1 MPKLTLDLRHLIR
14 QCPECSRRFSRDAI
28 FCPFD
33 GAKLGDAQ
41 RPDEKLDP
49 LLGQTV
55 DGRYAVETVVGE
67 GGMGTV
73 YRARHVALGR
83 TFALKVLRADLA
95 QETELAARF
104 LQEAQATAAIK
115 HPNIVS
121 ITDFGRLSD
130 QRPYFV
136 MELLTGRT
144 LASLLKAGGALPPP
158 TAARIAIAV
167 ARGLGAAHAAGVIHR
182 DLKPENVFLLD
193 EAGREVRGNAAADGP
208 KGMWND
214 IRVVDFGAAMIV
226 GASRLTKA
234 GIVFGTP
241 HYMSPEQA
249 AGKTVDHR
257 ADVYALGI
265 ILYEMITGRVPFEG
279 DTYMGVLTQH
289 MFVAPKPPSELVPAL
304 GGKLGAIEGVV
315 LRALEKEPAAR
326 FASMA
331 DLERAVTEAVEA
343 RGPAPSWPSPAR
355 ASAPPA
361 GIADSLELPTAAE
374 IRDRLSVTET
384 SARRARGRKIALA
397 VVAGSA
403 VIVGAGLAAS
413 VYSANRPS
421 RKSSAAASASQASG
435 APSATPPPKTASTAS
450 ATASA
455 TAPPTATA
463 TATTAPA
470 PVSPR
475 PHGPRRPS
483 AATGRDP
490 GLGPD
495 PFER

>member
-1 MPKLTLDLRHLIR
+1 VAKLTLDLRHLIR
-14 QCPECSRRFSRDAI
+14 QCPECSRRFSQDAV

-33 GAKLGDAQ
+33 GAHLVDAQ
-41 RPDEKLDP
+41 RPDENLDP
-49 LLGQTV
+49 LIGQTI
-55 DGRYAVETVVGE
+55 DGRYAIESVLGE

-73 YRARHVALGR
+73 YRARHVALAR

-104 LQEAQATAAIK
+104 LQEAQATAAVK

-121 ITDFGRLSD
+121 ITDFGRLPD
-130 QRPYFV
+130 LRPYFV

-144 LASLLKAGGALPPP
+144 LASLIKAGGALPPRE
-158 TAARIAIAV
+158 AADIAMGV
-167 ARGLGAAHAAGVIHR
+167 AAGLEAAHAAGVIHR

-193 EAGREVRGNAAADGP
+193 DAHRE
-208 KGMWND
+208 

-234 GIVFGTP
+234 GVVFGTP

-289 MFVAPKPPSELVPAL
+289 MFVAPKPPSEVVPTL
-304 GGKLGAIEGVV
+304 GGRLGALEAVM
-315 LRALEKEPAAR
+315 LRALEKDPAAR

-331 DLERAVTEAVEA
+331 ELADAVRQAIEA
-343 RGPAPSWPSPAR
+343 RGVAPSWPSPDLSPQAGTPGR
-355 ASAPPA
+355 PSGPPR
-361 GIADSLELPTAAE
+361 GIADNLELPTTSE
-374 IRDRLSVTET
+374 IRDSLTATET
-384 SARRARGRKIALA
+384 SARRARGRKILIAAL
-397 VVAGSA
+397 AGSA
-403 VIVGAGLAAS
+403 VLLGAGFAVR
-413 VYSANRPS
+413 VYSATRGAAPS
-421 RKSSAAASASQASG
+421 PPSSVTAPLASTSTTSTLPPTSTSASAT
-435 APSATPPPKTASTAS
+435 ATVT

-455 TAPPTATA
+455 TATASVSVPTAKPKHTPKHTA
-463 TATTAPA
+463 KPSDAT
-470 PVSPR
+470 
-475 PHGPRRPS
+475 
-483 AATGRDP
+483 

-495 PFER
+495 PFQ